1 MEQKPL
7 VFSTGPKDALDKI
20 QFFQGQRAGRE
31 LWADKPR
38 DVQDRD
44 LESFNKGIDL
54 AKDYILKLENEVL
67 ELRKQRAE
75 LRLLT
80 KKLSDK
86 TKEELT
92 EAFKE
97 LLVYAEAEY
106 LCGLPNPSRGAVKS
120 GIIKM
125 LAEKRGI
132 QL

>member
-1 MEQKPL
+1 MEQEPL
-7 VFSTGPKDALDKI
+7 VFSEAPKDALNRI

-31 LWADKPR
+31 LWNDKPT

-86 TKEELT
+86 TKDELT